1 MGVLIRLGLV
11 LALLATPAGWLP
23 AAQPPARMGE
33 PEAKANFLY
42 HLALFATW
50 PPANGGGPLNVCVAG
65 VSPVSQALRAYDA
78 QVVVG
83 RRLLLRDLRDGDELR
98 SCHILFVPVTE
109 ARRLGQMLQH
119 LARHPVITVG
129 ENDTFLEAGGMLR
142 LTVRDARLRLDV
154 ELEPADRAGISFDS
168 TLLAQAASVTRGGH
182 VVRP

>member
-1 MGVLIRLGLV
+1 MGVLTRFALV
-11 LALLATPAGWLP
+11 FVLLAAAGGWLS
-23 AAQPPARMGE
+23 AAQPPPRLGE

-50 PPANGGGPLNVCVAG
+50 PANGGGPLNVCVAG
-65 VSPVSQALRAYDA
+65 GSPVSRALRTYDA

-83 RRLLLRDLRDGDELR
+83 RRLSLRDLRDGDELT
-98 SCHILFVPVTE
+98 SCHILFVPEIE

-119 LARHPVITVG
+119 LDRHPVITVG

-142 LTVRDARLRLDV
+142 LTVRNARLRLDV
-154 ELEPADRAGISFDS
+154 ALEPADRAGIRFDS
-168 TLLAQAASVTRGGH
+168 NLLAQAASVTRRGH